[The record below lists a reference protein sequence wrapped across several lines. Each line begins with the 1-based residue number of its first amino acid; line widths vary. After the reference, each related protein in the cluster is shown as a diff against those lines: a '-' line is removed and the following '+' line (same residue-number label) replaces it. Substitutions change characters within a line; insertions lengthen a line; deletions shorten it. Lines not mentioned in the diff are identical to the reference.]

1 MVWGNWVTM
10 DYGVGVV
17 GLYCG
22 GYVVVVVLWWVY
34 SEGYL
39 WVVGL
44 RRVCR
49 LAINTDCQA
58 VECEG
63 NVFFVGCVKRLEA
76 GVYRRV
82 CG

>member
-22 GYVVVVVLWWVY
+22 GYIVGLWGCVVVVVLWRVY

-39 WVVGL
+39 GRL
-44 RRVCR
+44 VC
-49 LAINTDCQA
+49 
-58 VECEG
+58 G
-63 NVFFVGCVKRLEA
+63 GCVA
-76 GVYRRV
+76 
-82 CG
+82 